1 MLIQTAT
8 TKLNPS
14 RLQFDTRFTDACIPE
29 AYMTRD
35 SPSRILIVED
45 EAILAMCLQD
55 KLTDLGY
62 GVTAMVSNGEQ
73 AVQAAAEHHPDLVL
87 MDIKLNGRID
97 GVEAARQIRQQSS
110 IPVIFMSAYTD
121 IDTLQ
126 RAFLTGP
133 SGYLVKPVRLEKLSQ
148 ELARV
153 LRQ

>member
-1 MLIQTAT
+1 VLIQTAT

-29 AYMTRD
+29 ACMTRD
-35 SPSRILIVED
+35 RILIVED
-45 EAILAMCLQD
+45 EAIQAMCLQD

-121 IDTLQ
+121 INTLQ

-153 LRQ
+153 LRH